1 MIIVKNIKN
10 LQHYVSADLSAGVI
24 TGFVPTMGALHAGHI
39 SLIEKAKEE
48 NQIVYCSIFV
58 NPTQFNNPDD
68 LQKYPVTI
76 EADIDLLEKAG
87 CDILFLPAVADMYPP
102 GEKNIHYDLG
112 YLENILEGA
121 FRPGHFQGVC
131 MIVDKLLSLVRPGKL
146 YLGRKDYQ
154 QCMVIEKMMKDRQYP
169 TRLRICDTLRES
181 SGLAMSSRNMRLSGA
196 EKEQATGIIEC
207 LRFIR
212 DHIQP
217 GNLSTLKKEA
227 VYFLQNKGFK
237 PDYAEIAD
245 AETLEILNDWD
256 GKRIPVALVA
266 AYLHDVRLIDNII
279 L

>member
-1 MIIVKNIKN
+1 MIIVKNIIN
-10 LQHYVSADLSAGVI
+10 LQHYVSADLAAGVK

-39 SLIEKAKEE
+39 SLIEKAKKE
-48 NQIVYCSIFV
+48 NAIVYCSIFV

-87 CDILFLPAVADMYPP
+87 CDLLFLPAIADMYPP
-102 GEKNIHYDLG
+102 GEKNRHYELG

-121 FRPGHFQGVC
+121 YRSGHFQGVC
-131 MIVDKLLSLVRPGKL
+131 IIVDKLLSLVRPGTM

-169 TRLRICDTLRES
+169 TQLRICNTLRES
-181 SGLAMSSRNMRLSGA
+181 SGLAMSSRNMRLSPA
-196 EKEQATGIIEC
+196 EKEQATGIIDC

-212 DHIQP
+212 DHIRP
-217 GNLSTLKKEA
+217 GNLAGLKKEA

-237 PDYAEIAD
+237 PDYVEIAD
-245 AETLEILNDWD
+245 AETLEPMNDWD
-256 GKRIPVALVA
+256 GKRKMVALVA